1 MSRLL
6 FIVAIIAIVYQLTR
20 SFQAGRVTKHD
31 HGREEDMVRCT
42 YCGVHL
48 PKNEALKVDG
58 HYYCNESHRDAS
70 QAGCD
75 NSNAG

>member
-20 SFQAGRVTKHD
+20 SFRAGKVTKHEPE
-31 HGREEDMVRCT
+31 REEDMVRCT

-48 PKNEALKVDG
+48 PKNEALMVDG
-58 HYYCNESHRDAS
+58 DYYCNETHRHAF
-70 QAGCD
+70 QAGRD
-75 NSNAG
+75 NPNAG

>member
-20 SFQAGRVTKHD
+20 SFRAGRVTKHE
-31 HGREEDMVRCT
+31 HGPEEDMVRCT

-48 PKNEALKVDG
+48 PKNEALMVDG
-58 HYYCNESHRDAS
+58 HYYCNETHCDAFR
-70 QAGCD
+70 AGRD